1 MADRMSKLRQ
11 LEGGRVSL
19 ALADGSRID
28 DSSLVSVGRG
38 PSATLWVFSNGC
50 DLFIP
55 CAEIVDAWETAS
67 PRCHPA
73 A

>member
-38 PSATLWVFSNGC
+38 PSATLWVFTNGR

-55 CAEIVDAWETAS
+55 HADIVDAWETAP